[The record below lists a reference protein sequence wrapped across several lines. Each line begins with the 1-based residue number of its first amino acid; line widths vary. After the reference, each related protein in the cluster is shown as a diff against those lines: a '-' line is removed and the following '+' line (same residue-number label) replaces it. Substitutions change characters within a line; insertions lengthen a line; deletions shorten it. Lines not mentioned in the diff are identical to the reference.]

1 MPLLPPSLP
10 MLFRTFGKK
19 QLRLLPAVVVLG
31 LVGAVLEGFGIG
43 LIIPLLGIIMGH
55 GDAAGMGGFSAV
67 LQHVGSGQSERDR
80 LIVISIAIL
89 GSIVLKNIFA
99 FANTLLT
106 TFIYGKASHSI
117 RSALSERLLRVGYPF
132 FLRQSPGRLLN
143 IISNESWR
151 ASDAIQ
157 IMLSAIVSASAAI
170 ILLAFLL
177 LLSWRMT
184 LLVTLGLAIVQI
196 AHAVL
201 SANLKGPSRS
211 VASRN
216 SHLASQM
223 LHLVHA
229 GRLIRIFG
237 QESREKATF
246 DTASDAVRRASFV
259 LLVRQGALPPLT
271 EVLHAALFLAVVI
284 GAWLAQ
290 VNFPLIIAFVILL
303 YRLQPHMR
311 ALQGS
316 WSQLQGLSGSL
327 EEVTWMLD
335 PFGKPQPPQGDG
347 PFHGLRQGI
356 RFDDVT
362 FTYSG
367 TDRREVVLHSATF
380 DIRGGRSTAL
390 IGRSGAGKTTI
401 VNLLCRFV
409 EPDTGRI
416 LVDGSPLDG
425 IDASQW
431 RQHIALASQELEL
444 VDGTIFENITYGQD
458 AATAAEAERA
468 ARLAEAHEFI
478 ERLPLGYD
486 TLVGYRG
493 INLSAGQRQRIALA
507 RALVR
512 DPDLL
517 ILDEATNA
525 IDGLSEAA
533 IVETL
538 KSRAGRRTT
547 IVISHHHSTISFCD
561 DVVILSGGR
570 VKKQAPF
577 GALASLTM
585 DELYQ
590 HEPLAAPGGAG
601 AKRRRGEPAK

>member
-1 MPLLPPSLP
+1 
-10 MLFRTFGKK
+10 MLRRALGRK
-19 QLRLLPAVVVLG
+19 QLRLLPAVVLLG
-31 LVGAVLEGFGIG
+31 LVGAALEGFGIG
-43 LIIPLLGIIMGH
+43 LIIPLLGIIMGQ
-55 GDAAGMGGFSAV
+55 GDQAGMAGFSAV
-67 LQHVGSGQSERDR
+67 FQHVGSSLSERDR
-80 LIVISIAIL
+80 LIVISAAIL
-89 GSIVLKNIFA
+89 GSIVLKNVFA

-117 RSALSERLLRVGYPF
+117 RSALSEQLLRVGYPF
-132 FLRQSPGRLLN
+132 FLQQSPGRLLN

-157 IMLSAIVSASAAI
+157 IMLAAIVSASAAI
-170 ILLAFLL
+170 ILLVFLL
-177 LLSWRMT
+177 LLSWQMT
-184 LLVTLGLAIVQI
+184 LLVTLGLVLVQI

-201 SANLKGPSRS
+201 SANLKAPSRS

-216 SHLASQM
+216 SDLASQM

-237 QESREKATF
+237 QESREKAVF
-246 DTASDAVRRASFV
+246 DRASDGVRRAAFV
-259 LLVRQGALPPLT
+259 LLTRQGALPPLT
-271 EVLHAALFLAVVI
+271 EVLHAMLFLAVVI
-284 GAWLAQ
+284 GAWF
-290 VNFPLIIAFVILL
+290 VGVSFPLIVAFVILL
-303 YRLQPHMR
+303 YRLQPYMR
-311 ALQGS
+311 ALQMA

-327 EEVTWMLD
+327 EEVVWMLD
-335 PFGKPQPPQGDG
+335 PSDKPEPPQGSG
-347 PFHGLRQGI
+347 PFRGLGQGI
-356 RFDDVT
+356 KFDDVT

-367 TDRREVVLHSATF
+367 KDRRAVVLHSAAF
-380 DIRGGRSTAL
+380 EIRSGRSTAL

-416 LVDGSPLDG
+416 LVDGSPLDQ
-425 IDASQW
+425 IDPSQW
-431 RQHIALASQELEL
+431 RRHIALASQDLEL
-444 VDGTIFENITYGQD
+444 VDGTIFENIIYGQD
-458 AATAAEAERA
+458 DASAGDAERA

-478 ERLPLGYD
+478 EHLPQGYE
-486 TLVGYRG
+486 TIVGYRG
-493 INLSAGQRQRIALA
+493 VNLSAGQRQRIALA

-512 DPDLL
+512 DPDIL

-525 IDGLSEAA
+525 VDGLSEAA

-577 GALASLTM
+577 AALASLSM

-590 HEPLAAPGGAG
+590 HEPLD
-601 AKRRRGEPAK
+601 

>member
-1 MPLLPPSLP
+1 MRLVPPSLP
-10 MLFRTFGKK
+10 MLRRALGRK
-19 QLRLLPAVVVLG
+19 QLRLLPAVVMLG
-31 LVGAVLEGFGIG
+31 LASAALEGFGIG
-43 LIIPLLGIIMGH
+43 LIIPLLGIIMGQE
-55 GDAAGMGGFSAV
+55 DQTGMAGFSAV
-67 LQHVGSGQSERDR
+67 FQHFGSDLSDRDR
-80 LIVISIAIL
+80 LIVISAAIL
-89 GSIVLKNIFA
+89 GSIVLKNVFA

-117 RSALSERLLRVGYPF
+117 RSALSEQLLRVGYPF
-132 FLRQSPGRLLN
+132 FLQQSPGRLLN

-157 IMLSAIVSASAAI
+157 IMLTAIVSASAAI

-177 LLSWRMT
+177 LLSWQMT
-184 LLVTLGLAIVQI
+184 LLVTLGLVVVQI

-201 SANLKGPSRS
+201 SANLKAPSRS

-216 SHLASQM
+216 SDLASQM

-246 DTASDAVRRASFV
+246 DQASDAVRRAAFV
-259 LLVRQGALPPLT
+259 LLTRQGALPPLT
-271 EVLHAALFLAVVI
+271 EVLHAMLFLAVVI
-284 GAWLAQ
+284 GAWF
-290 VNFPLIIAFVILL
+290 VGVSFPLIVAFVILL
-303 YRLQPHMR
+303 YRLQPYMR
-311 ALQGS
+311 ALQMA

-327 EEVTWMLD
+327 EEVVWMLD
-335 PFGKPQPPQGDG
+335 PTDKPEPPRGHRPFQG
-347 PFHGLRQGI
+347 LAQGI
-356 RFDDVT
+356 KFDDVT

-367 TDRREVVLHSATF
+367 KDQRAVVLHSAAF
-380 DIRGGRSTAL
+380 EIRSGRSTAL

-409 EPDTGRI
+409 EPDAGRI
-416 LVDGSPLDG
+416 LVDGSPLDQ
-425 IDASQW
+425 IDPSHW
-431 RQHIALASQELEL
+431 RRHIALASQDLEL
-444 VDGTIFENITYGQD
+444 VDGTIFENIIYGQD
-458 AATAAEAERA
+458 AASAGDAQRA
-468 ARLAEAHEFI
+468 AKLAEAHEFI
-478 ERLPLGYD
+478 EHLPQGYQ
-486 TLVGYRG
+486 TVVGYRG
-493 INLSAGQRQRIALA
+493 VNLSAGQRQRIALA

-512 DPDLL
+512 DPDIL

-525 IDGLSEAA
+525 VDGLSEAA

-577 GALASLTM
+577 AALATLSM

-590 HEPLAAPGGAG
+590 HDSMD
-601 AKRRRGEPAK
+601 

>member
-1 MPLLPPSLP
+1 MRLVPPSLP
-10 MLFRTFGKK
+10 MLRRALGRK
-19 QLRLLPAVVVLG
+19 QLRLLPAVVMLG
-31 LVGAVLEGFGIG
+31 LASAALEGFGIG
-43 LIIPLLGIIMGH
+43 LIIPLLGIIMGQ
-55 GDAAGMGGFSAV
+55 GDQTGMAGFSAV
-67 LQHVGSGQSERDR
+67 FQHFGSDLSERDR
-80 LIVISIAIL
+80 LIVISVAIL
-89 GSIVLKNIFA
+89 GSIVLKNVFA

-117 RSALSERLLRVGYPF
+117 RSALSEQLLRVGYPF
-132 FLRQSPGRLLN
+132 FLQQSPGRLLN

-157 IMLSAIVSASAAI
+157 IMLTAIVSASAAI

-177 LLSWRMT
+177 LLSWQMT
-184 LLVTLGLAIVQI
+184 LLVTLGLVVVQI

-201 SANLKGPSRS
+201 SANLKAPSRS

-216 SHLASQM
+216 SDLASQM

-246 DTASDAVRRASFV
+246 DQASDAVRRAAFV
-259 LLVRQGALPPLT
+259 LLTRQGALPPLT
-271 EVLHAALFLAVVI
+271 EVLHAMLFLAVVI
-284 GAWLAQ
+284 GAWF
-290 VNFPLIIAFVILL
+290 VGVSFPMIVAFVILL
-303 YRLQPHMR
+303 YRLQPYMR
-311 ALQGS
+311 ALQMA

-327 EEVTWMLD
+327 EEVVWMLD
-335 PFGKPQPPQGDG
+335 PTDKPEPPRGHRPFQG
-347 PFHGLRQGI
+347 LAQGI
-356 RFDDVT
+356 KFDDVT

-367 TDRREVVLHSATF
+367 KDQRAVVLHSAAF
-380 DIRGGRSTAL
+380 EIRSGRSTAL

-409 EPDTGRI
+409 EPDAGRI
-416 LVDGSPLDG
+416 LVDGSPLDQ
-425 IDASQW
+425 IDPSQW
-431 RQHIALASQELEL
+431 RRHVALASQDLEL
-444 VDGTIFENITYGQD
+444 VDGTIFENIIYGQD
-458 AATAAEAERA
+458 AASAGDAQRA
-468 ARLAEAHEFI
+468 AKLAEAHEFI
-478 ERLPLGYD
+478 EHLPQGYQ
-486 TLVGYRG
+486 TVVGYRG
-493 INLSAGQRQRIALA
+493 VNLSAGQRQRIALA

-512 DPDLL
+512 DPDIL

-525 IDGLSEAA
+525 VDGLSEAA

-577 GALASLTM
+577 AALATLSM

-590 HEPLAAPGGAG
+590 HESMD
-601 AKRRRGEPAK
+601 

>member
-1 MPLLPPSLP
+1 MRLVPPSLP
-10 MLFRTFGKK
+10 MLRRALGRK
-19 QLRLLPAVVVLG
+19 QLRLLPAVVMLG
-31 LVGAVLEGFGIG
+31 LASAALEGFGIG
-43 LIIPLLGIIMGH
+43 LIIPLLGIIMGQ
-55 GDAAGMGGFSAV
+55 GDQTGMAGFSAV
-67 LQHVGSGQSERDR
+67 FQHFGSNLSERDR
-80 LIVISIAIL
+80 LIVISVALL
-89 GSIVLKNIFA
+89 GSIVLKNVFA

-117 RSALSERLLRVGYPF
+117 RSALSEQLLRVGYPF
-132 FLRQSPGRLLN
+132 FLQQSPGRLLN

-157 IMLSAIVSASAAI
+157 IMLTAIVSASAAI

-177 LLSWRMT
+177 LLSWQMT
-184 LLVTLGLAIVQI
+184 LLVTLGLVVVQI

-201 SANLKGPSRS
+201 SANLKAPSRS

-216 SHLASQM
+216 SDLASQM

-246 DTASDAVRRASFV
+246 DQASDAVRRAAFV
-259 LLVRQGALPPLT
+259 LLTRQGALPPLT
-271 EVLHAALFLAVVI
+271 EVLHAMLFLAVVI
-284 GAWLAQ
+284 GAWF
-290 VNFPLIIAFVILL
+290 VGVSFPLIVAFVILL
-303 YRLQPHMR
+303 YRLQPYMR
-311 ALQGS
+311 ALQMA

-327 EEVTWMLD
+327 EEVVWMLD
-335 PFGKPQPPQGDG
+335 PTDKPEPPRGHRPFQG
-347 PFHGLRQGI
+347 LAQGI
-356 RFDDVT
+356 KFDDVT

-367 TDRREVVLHSATF
+367 KDQRAVVLHSAAF
-380 DIRGGRSTAL
+380 EIRSGRSTAL

-409 EPDTGRI
+409 EPDAGRI
-416 LVDGSPLDG
+416 LVDGSPLDQ
-425 IDASQW
+425 IDPSQW
-431 RQHIALASQELEL
+431 RRHIALASQDLEL
-444 VDGTIFENITYGQD
+444 VDGTIFENIIYGQD
-458 AATAAEAERA
+458 AASAGDAQRA
-468 ARLAEAHEFI
+468 AQLAEAHEFI
-478 ERLPLGYD
+478 EHLPQGYQ
-486 TLVGYRG
+486 TVVGYRG
-493 INLSAGQRQRIALA
+493 VNLSAGQRQRIALA

-512 DPDLL
+512 DPDIL

-525 IDGLSEAA
+525 VDGLSEAA

-577 GALASLTM
+577 AALATLSM

-590 HEPLAAPGGAG
+590 HESMD
-601 AKRRRGEPAK
+601 

>member
-1 MPLLPPSLP
+1 
-10 MLFRTFGKK
+10 MLRRALGRK
-19 QLRLLPAVVVLG
+19 QLRLLPAVVMLG
-31 LVGAVLEGFGIG
+31 LASAALEGFGIG
-43 LIIPLLGIIMGH
+43 LIIPLLGIIMGQ
-55 GDAAGMGGFSAV
+55 GDQTGMAGFSAV
-67 LQHVGSGQSERDR
+67 FQHFGSDLSERDR
-80 LIVISIAIL
+80 LIVISAAIL
-89 GSIVLKNIFA
+89 GSIVLKNVFA

-117 RSALSERLLRVGYPF
+117 RSALSEQLLRVGYPF
-132 FLRQSPGRLLN
+132 FLQQSPGRLLN

-157 IMLSAIVSASAAI
+157 IMLTAIVSASAAI

-177 LLSWRMT
+177 LLSWQMT
-184 LLVTLGLAIVQI
+184 LLVTLGLVVVQI
-196 AHAVL
+196 AHAML
-201 SANLKGPSRS
+201 SANLKAPSRS

-216 SHLASQM
+216 SDLASQM

-246 DTASDAVRRASFV
+246 DQASDAVRRAAFV
-259 LLVRQGALPPLT
+259 LLTRQGALPPLT
-271 EVLHAALFLAVVI
+271 EVLHAMLFLAVVI
-284 GAWLAQ
+284 GAWF
-290 VNFPLIIAFVILL
+290 VGVSFPLIVAFVILL
-303 YRLQPHMR
+303 YRLQPYMR
-311 ALQGS
+311 ALQMA

-327 EEVTWMLD
+327 EEVVWMLD
-335 PFGKPQPPQGDG
+335 PTDKPEPPRGHRPFQG
-347 PFHGLRQGI
+347 LAQGI
-356 RFDDVT
+356 KFDDVT

-367 TDRREVVLHSATF
+367 KDQRAVVLHSAAF
-380 DIRGGRSTAL
+380 EIRSGRSTAL

-409 EPDTGRI
+409 EPDAGRI
-416 LVDGSPLDG
+416 LVDGPPLDQ
-425 IDASQW
+425 IDPSHW
-431 RQHIALASQELEL
+431 RRHIALASQDLEL
-444 VDGTIFENITYGQD
+444 VDGTIFENIIYGQD
-458 AATAAEAERA
+458 AASAGDAQRA
-468 ARLAEAHEFI
+468 AKLAEAHEFI
-478 ERLPLGYD
+478 EHLPQGYQ
-486 TLVGYRG
+486 TVVGYRG
-493 INLSAGQRQRIALA
+493 VNLSAGQRQRIALA

-512 DPDLL
+512 DPDIL

-525 IDGLSEAA
+525 VDGLSEAA

-577 GALASLTM
+577 AALATLSM

-590 HEPLAAPGGAG
+590 HDSMD
-601 AKRRRGEPAK
+601 

>member
-1 MPLLPPSLP
+1 MRLVPPSLP
-10 MLFRTFGKK
+10 MLRRALGRK
-19 QLRLLPAVVVLG
+19 QLRLLPAVVMLG
-31 LVGAVLEGFGIG
+31 LASAALEGFGIG
-43 LIIPLLGIIMGH
+43 LIIPLLGIIMGQ
-55 GDAAGMGGFSAV
+55 GDQTGMAGFSAV
-67 LQHVGSGQSERDR
+67 FQHFGSDLSERDR
-80 LIVISIAIL
+80 LIVISAAIL
-89 GSIVLKNIFA
+89 GSIVLKNVFA

-117 RSALSERLLRVGYPF
+117 RSALSEQLLRVGYPF
-132 FLRQSPGRLLN
+132 FLQQSPGRLLN

-157 IMLSAIVSASAAI
+157 IMLTAIVSASAAI

-177 LLSWRMT
+177 LLSWQMT
-184 LLVTLGLAIVQI
+184 LLVTLGLVVVQI
-196 AHAVL
+196 AHAML
-201 SANLKGPSRS
+201 SANLKAPSRS

-216 SHLASQM
+216 SDLASQM

-246 DTASDAVRRASFV
+246 DQASDAVRRAAFV
-259 LLVRQGALPPLT
+259 LLTRQGALPPLT
-271 EVLHAALFLAVVI
+271 EVLHAMLFLAVVI
-284 GAWLAQ
+284 GAWF
-290 VNFPLIIAFVILL
+290 VGVSFPLIVAFVILL
-303 YRLQPHMR
+303 YRLQPYMR
-311 ALQGS
+311 ALQMA

-327 EEVTWMLD
+327 EEVVWMLD
-335 PFGKPQPPQGDG
+335 PTDKPEPPRGHRPFQG
-347 PFHGLRQGI
+347 LAQGI
-356 RFDDVT
+356 KFDDVT

-367 TDRREVVLHSATF
+367 KDQRAVVLHSAAF
-380 DIRGGRSTAL
+380 EIRSGRSTAL

-409 EPDTGRI
+409 EPDAGRI
-416 LVDGSPLDG
+416 LVDGSPLDQ
-425 IDASQW
+425 IDPSHW
-431 RQHIALASQELEL
+431 RRHIALASQDLEL
-444 VDGTIFENITYGQD
+444 VDGTIFENIIYGQD
-458 AATAAEAERA
+458 AASAGDAQRA
-468 ARLAEAHEFI
+468 AKLAEAHEFI
-478 ERLPLGYD
+478 EDLPQGYQ
-486 TLVGYRG
+486 TVVGYRG
-493 INLSAGQRQRIALA
+493 VNLSAGQRQRIALA

-512 DPDLL
+512 DPDIL

-525 IDGLSEAA
+525 VDGLSEAA

-577 GALASLTM
+577 AALATLSM

-590 HEPLAAPGGAG
+590 HDSMD
-601 AKRRRGEPAK
+601 

>member
-1 MPLLPPSLP
+1 MRLMPPSLP
-10 MLFRTFGKK
+10 MLRRALGRK

-31 LVGAVLEGFGIG
+31 LLSAALEGFGIG
-43 LIIPLLGIIMGH
+43 LIIPLLNIIMGQQ
-55 GDAAGMGGFSAV
+55 GQTGMAGFSAV
-67 LQHVGSGQSERDR
+67 FQHVGSSLSERDR
-80 LIVISIAIL
+80 LIVISVAIL
-89 GSIVLKNIFA
+89 GSIVLKNLFA

-117 RSALSERLLRVGYPF
+117 RSALSEQLLRVGYPF
-132 FLRQSPGRLLN
+132 FLQQSPGRLLN

-157 IMLSAIVSASAAI
+157 ITLGAIVNASAAI

-177 LLSWRMT
+177 LLSWQMT
-184 LLVTLGLAIVQI
+184 LLVTLGLALVQV
-196 AHAVL
+196 AHAML
-201 SANLKGPSRS
+201 SANLKAPSRS

-216 SHLASQM
+216 SQLASQM

-237 QESREKATF
+237 QEQREKAAF
-246 DTASDAVRRASFV
+246 DQASDAVRRAAFV
-259 LLVRQGALPPLT
+259 LLTRQGALPPLT
-271 EVLHAALFLAVVI
+271 EVLHAMLFLAVVI
-284 GAWLAQ
+284 GAWFAN
-290 VNFPLIIAFVILL
+290 VSFPLIVAFVILL
-303 YRLQPHMR
+303 YRLQPYMR
-311 ALQGS
+311 SLQMA

-335 PFGKPQPPQGDG
+335 PSDKPQPPQGSAAF
-347 PFHGLRQGI
+347 PGLSQGI
-356 RFDDVT
+356 KFEDVT

-367 TDRREVVLHSATF
+367 SEQRAVVLHAASF
-380 DIRGGRSTAL
+380 DIGSGRSTAL

-409 EPDTGRI
+409 EPDSGRI
-416 LVDGSPLDG
+416 LVDGSPLDR
-425 IDASQW
+425 IDPSQW
-431 RQHIALASQELEL
+431 RKHIALASQELEL
-444 VDGTIFENITYGQD
+444 VDGTIFDNIIYGQD
-458 AATAAEAERA
+458 AASADDAERA
-468 ARLAEAHEFI
+468 AKLAEAHGFI
-478 ERLPLGYD
+478 EQLPQGYR
-486 TLVGYRG
+486 TVVGYRG
-493 INLSAGQRQRIALA
+493 VNLSAGQRQRIALA

-512 DPDLL
+512 DPDIL

-525 IDGLSEAA
+525 VDGLSEAA

-547 IVISHHHSTISFCD
+547 IVISHHRSTISFCD
-561 DVVILSGGR
+561 DVVILSHGR

-577 GALASLTM
+577 AALATLSM

-590 HEPLAAPGGAG
+590 HEALEG
-601 AKRRRGEPAK
+601 

>member
-1 MPLLPPSLP
+1 
-10 MLFRTFGKK
+10 MLRRALGRK
-19 QLRLLPAVVVLG
+19 QLRLLPAVVMLG
-31 LVGAVLEGFGIG
+31 LASAALEGFGIG
-43 LIIPLLGIIMGH
+43 LIIPLLGIIMGQE
-55 GDAAGMGGFSAV
+55 DQTGMAGFSAV
-67 LQHVGSGQSERDR
+67 FQHFGSDLSDRDR
-80 LIVISIAIL
+80 LIVISAAIL
-89 GSIVLKNIFA
+89 GSIVLKNVFA

-117 RSALSERLLRVGYPF
+117 RSALSEQLLRVGYPF
-132 FLRQSPGRLLN
+132 FLQQSPGRLLN

-157 IMLSAIVSASAAI
+157 IMLTAIVSASAAI

-177 LLSWRMT
+177 LLSWQMT
-184 LLVTLGLAIVQI
+184 LLVTLGLVVVQI

-201 SANLKGPSRS
+201 SANLKAPSRS

-216 SHLASQM
+216 SDLASQM

-246 DTASDAVRRASFV
+246 DQASDAVRRAAFV
-259 LLVRQGALPPLT
+259 LLTRQGALPPLT
-271 EVLHAALFLAVVI
+271 EVLHAMLFLAVVI
-284 GAWLAQ
+284 GAWF
-290 VNFPLIIAFVILL
+290 VGVSFPLIVAFVILL
-303 YRLQPHMR
+303 YRLQPYMR
-311 ALQGS
+311 ALQMA

-327 EEVTWMLD
+327 EEVVWMLD
-335 PFGKPQPPQGDG
+335 PTDKPEPPRGHRPFQG
-347 PFHGLRQGI
+347 LAQGI
-356 RFDDVT
+356 KFDDVT

-367 TDRREVVLHSATF
+367 KDQRAVVLHSAAF
-380 DIRGGRSTAL
+380 EIRSGRSTAL

-409 EPDTGRI
+409 EPDAGRI
-416 LVDGSPLDG
+416 LVDGSPLDQ
-425 IDASQW
+425 IDPSHW
-431 RQHIALASQELEL
+431 RRHIALASQDLEL
-444 VDGTIFENITYGQD
+444 VDGTIFENIIYGQD
-458 AATAAEAERA
+458 AASAGDAQRA
-468 ARLAEAHEFI
+468 AKLAEAHEFI
-478 ERLPLGYD
+478 EHLPQGYQ
-486 TLVGYRG
+486 TVVGYRG
-493 INLSAGQRQRIALA
+493 VNLSAGQRQRIALA

-512 DPDLL
+512 DPDIL

-525 IDGLSEAA
+525 VDGLSEAA

-577 GALASLTM
+577 AALATLNM

-590 HEPLAAPGGAG
+590 HDSMD
-601 AKRRRGEPAK
+601 

>member
-1 MPLLPPSLP
+1 MRLMPPSLP
-10 MLFRTFGKK
+10 MLRRALGRK

-31 LVGAVLEGFGIG
+31 LLSAALEGFGIG
-43 LIIPLLGIIMGH
+43 LIIPLLNIIMGQQ
-55 GDAAGMGGFSAV
+55 GQTGMAGFSAV
-67 LQHVGSGQSERDR
+67 FQHVGSSLSERDR
-80 LIVISIAIL
+80 LIVISVAIL
-89 GSIVLKNIFA
+89 GSIVLKNLFA

-117 RSALSERLLRVGYPF
+117 RSALSEQLLRVGYPF
-132 FLRQSPGRLLN
+132 FLQQSPGRLLN

-157 IMLSAIVSASAAI
+157 ITLGAIVNASAAI

-177 LLSWRMT
+177 LLSWQMT
-184 LLVTLGLAIVQI
+184 LLVTLGLALVQV

-201 SANLKGPSRS
+201 SANLKAPSRS

-216 SHLASQM
+216 SQLASQM

-237 QESREKATF
+237 QEQREKAAF
-246 DTASDAVRRASFV
+246 DQASDAVRRAAFV
-259 LLVRQGALPPLT
+259 LLTRQGALPPLT
-271 EVLHAALFLAVVI
+271 EVLHAMLFLAVVI
-284 GAWLAQ
+284 GAWFAN
-290 VNFPLIIAFVILL
+290 VSFPLIVALVILL
-303 YRLQPHMR
+303 YRLQPYMR
-311 ALQGS
+311 SLQMA

-335 PFGKPQPPQGDG
+335 PSDKPAPPQGSAAF
-347 PFHGLRQGI
+347 PGLSQGI
-356 RFDDVT
+356 KFEDVT

-367 TDRREVVLHSATF
+367 SEQRAVVLHAASF
-380 DIRGGRSTAL
+380 DIRSGRSTAL

-409 EPDTGRI
+409 EPDSGRI
-416 LVDGSPLDG
+416 LVDGSPLDR
-425 IDASQW
+425 IDPSQW
-431 RQHIALASQELEL
+431 RKHIALASQELEL
-444 VDGTIFENITYGQD
+444 VDGTIFDNIIYGQD
-458 AATAAEAERA
+458 AASADDAERA
-468 ARLAEAHEFI
+468 AKLAEAHGFI
-478 ERLPLGYD
+478 EQLPQGYL
-486 TLVGYRG
+486 TVVGYRG
-493 INLSAGQRQRIALA
+493 VNLSAGQRQRIALA

-512 DPDLL
+512 DPDIL

-525 IDGLSEAA
+525 VDGLSEAA

-547 IVISHHHSTISFCD
+547 IVISHHRSTISFCD
-561 DVVILSGGR
+561 DVVILSHGR

-577 GALASLTM
+577 AALATLSM

-590 HEPLAAPGGAG
+590 HEALEG
-601 AKRRRGEPAK
+601 

>member
-1 MPLLPPSLP
+1 MRLMPPSLP
-10 MLFRTFGKK
+10 MLRRALGRK

-31 LVGAVLEGFGIG
+31 LLSAALEGFGIG
-43 LIIPLLGIIMGH
+43 LIIPLLNIIMGQQ
-55 GDAAGMGGFSAV
+55 GQTGMAGFSAV
-67 LQHVGSGQSERDR
+67 FQHVGSSLSERDR
-80 LIVISIAIL
+80 LILISVAIL
-89 GSIVLKNIFA
+89 GSIVLKNLFA

-117 RSALSERLLRVGYPF
+117 RSALSEQLLRVGYPF
-132 FLRQSPGRLLN
+132 FLQQSPGRLLN

-157 IMLSAIVSASAAI
+157 ITLGAIVNASAAI

-177 LLSWRMT
+177 LLSWQMT
-184 LLVTLGLAIVQI
+184 LLVTLGLALVQV

-201 SANLKGPSRS
+201 SANLKAPSRS

-216 SHLASQM
+216 SQLASQM

-237 QESREKATF
+237 QEQREKAAF
-246 DTASDAVRRASFV
+246 DQASDAVRRAAFV
-259 LLVRQGALPPLT
+259 LLTRQGALPPLT
-271 EVLHAALFLAVVI
+271 EVLHAMLFLAVVI
-284 GAWLAQ
+284 GAWFAN
-290 VNFPLIIAFVILL
+290 VSFPLIVALVILL
-303 YRLQPHMR
+303 YRLQPYMR
-311 ALQGS
+311 SLQMA

-335 PFGKPQPPQGDG
+335 PSDKPAPPQGSAAF
-347 PFHGLRQGI
+347 PGLSQGI
-356 RFDDVT
+356 KFEDVT

-367 TDRREVVLHSATF
+367 SEQRAVVLHAASF
-380 DIRGGRSTAL
+380 DIRSGRSTAL

-409 EPDTGRI
+409 EPDSGRI
-416 LVDGSPLDG
+416 LVDGSPLDR
-425 IDASQW
+425 IDPSQW
-431 RQHIALASQELEL
+431 RKHIALASQELEL
-444 VDGTIFENITYGQD
+444 VDGTIFDNIIYGQD
-458 AATAAEAERA
+458 AASADDAERA
-468 ARLAEAHEFI
+468 AKLAEAHGFI
-478 ERLPLGYD
+478 EQLPQGYL
-486 TLVGYRG
+486 TVVGYRG
-493 INLSAGQRQRIALA
+493 VNLSAGQRQRIALA

-512 DPDLL
+512 DPDIL

-525 IDGLSEAA
+525 VDGLSEAA

-547 IVISHHHSTISFCD
+547 IVISHHRSTISFCD
-561 DVVILSGGR
+561 DVVILSHGR

-577 GALASLTM
+577 AALATLSM

-590 HEPLAAPGGAG
+590 HEALEG
-601 AKRRRGEPAK
+601 

>member
-1 MPLLPPSLP
+1 MRLMPPSLP
-10 MLFRTFGKK
+10 MLRRALGRK

-31 LVGAVLEGFGIG
+31 LLSAALEGFGIG
-43 LIIPLLGIIMGH
+43 LIIPLLNIIMGQQ
-55 GDAAGMGGFSAV
+55 GQTGMAGFSAV
-67 LQHVGSGQSERDR
+67 FQHVGSSLSERDR
-80 LIVISIAIL
+80 LIVISVAIL
-89 GSIVLKNIFA
+89 GSIVLKNLFA

-117 RSALSERLLRVGYPF
+117 RSALSEQLLRVGYPF
-132 FLRQSPGRLLN
+132 FLQQSPGRLLN

-157 IMLSAIVSASAAI
+157 ITLGAIVNASAAI

-177 LLSWRMT
+177 LLSWQMT
-184 LLVTLGLAIVQI
+184 LLVTLGLALVQV

-201 SANLKGPSRS
+201 SANLKAPSRS

-216 SHLASQM
+216 SQLASQM

-237 QESREKATF
+237 QEQREKAAF
-246 DTASDAVRRASFV
+246 DQASDAVRRAAFV
-259 LLVRQGALPPLT
+259 LLTRQGALPPLT
-271 EVLHAALFLAVVI
+271 EVLHAMLFLAVVI
-284 GAWLAQ
+284 GAWFAN
-290 VNFPLIIAFVILL
+290 VSFPLIVAFVILL
-303 YRLQPHMR
+303 YRLQPYMR
-311 ALQGS
+311 SLQMA

-335 PFGKPQPPQGDG
+335 PSDKPQPPQGNS
-347 PFHGLRQGI
+347 PFPGLSQGI
-356 RFDDVT
+356 KFEDVT

-367 TDRREVVLHSATF
+367 SEQRAVVLHAASF
-380 DIRGGRSTAL
+380 DLRSGRSTAL
-390 IGRSGAGKTTI
+390 IGPSGAGKTTI

-409 EPDTGRI
+409 EPDSGRI
-416 LVDGSPLDG
+416 LVDGSPLDR
-425 IDASQW
+425 IDPSQW
-431 RQHIALASQELEL
+431 RKHIALASQELEL
-444 VDGTIFENITYGQD
+444 VDGTIFDNIIYGQD
-458 AATAAEAERA
+458 AASADDAERA
-468 ARLAEAHEFI
+468 AKLAEAHGFI
-478 ERLPLGYD
+478 EQLPQGYR
-486 TLVGYRG
+486 TVVGYRG
-493 INLSAGQRQRIALA
+493 VNLSAGQRQRIALA

-512 DPDLL
+512 DPNIL

-525 IDGLSEAA
+525 VDGLSEAA

-547 IVISHHHSTISFCD
+547 IVISHHRSTVSFCD
-561 DVVILSGGR
+561 DVVILSHGR

-577 GALASLTM
+577 AALAALSM

-590 HEPLAAPGGAG
+590 HEALEG
-601 AKRRRGEPAK
+601 

>member
-1 MPLLPPSLP
+1 MMRLVPPSLP
-10 MLFRTFGKK
+10 MLRRALGRK
-19 QLRLLPAVVVLG
+19 QLRLLPAVVMLG
-31 LVGAVLEGFGIG
+31 LASAALEGFGIG
-43 LIIPLLGIIMGH
+43 LIIPLLGIIMGQ
-55 GDAAGMGGFSAV
+55 GDQTGMAGFSAV
-67 LQHVGSGQSERDR
+67 FQHFGSDLSERDR
-80 LIVISIAIL
+80 LIVISAAIL
-89 GSIVLKNIFA
+89 GSIVLKNVFA

-117 RSALSERLLRVGYPF
+117 RSALSEQLLRVGYPF
-132 FLRQSPGRLLN
+132 FLQQSPGRLLN

-157 IMLSAIVSASAAI
+157 IMLTAIVSASAAI

-177 LLSWRMT
+177 LLSWQMT
-184 LLVTLGLAIVQI
+184 LLVTLGLVVVQI
-196 AHAVL
+196 AHAML
-201 SANLKGPSRS
+201 SANLKAPSRS

-216 SHLASQM
+216 SDLASQM

-246 DTASDAVRRASFV
+246 DQASDAVRRAAFV
-259 LLVRQGALPPLT
+259 LLTRQGALPPLT
-271 EVLHAALFLAVVI
+271 EVLHAMLFLAVVI
-284 GAWLAQ
+284 GAWF
-290 VNFPLIIAFVILL
+290 VGVSFPLIVAFVILL
-303 YRLQPHMR
+303 YRLQPYMR
-311 ALQGS
+311 ALQMA

-327 EEVTWMLD
+327 EEVVWMLD
-335 PFGKPQPPQGDG
+335 PTDKPEPPRGHRPFQG
-347 PFHGLRQGI
+347 LAQGI
-356 RFDDVT
+356 KFDDVT

-367 TDRREVVLHSATF
+367 KDQRAVVLHSAAF
-380 DIRGGRSTAL
+380 EIRSGRSTAL

-409 EPDTGRI
+409 EPDAGRI
-416 LVDGSPLDG
+416 LVDGSPLDQ
-425 IDASQW
+425 IDPSHW
-431 RQHIALASQELEL
+431 RRHIALASQDLEL
-444 VDGTIFENITYGQD
+444 VDGTIFENIIYGQD
-458 AATAAEAERA
+458 AASAGDAQRA
-468 ARLAEAHEFI
+468 AKLAEAHEFI
-478 ERLPLGYD
+478 EHLPQGYQ
-486 TLVGYRG
+486 TVVGYRG
-493 INLSAGQRQRIALA
+493 VNLSAGQRQRIALA

-512 DPDLL
+512 DPDIL

-525 IDGLSEAA
+525 VDGLSEAA

-577 GALASLTM
+577 AALATLSM

-590 HEPLAAPGGAG
+590 HDSMD
-601 AKRRRGEPAK
+601 

>member
-1 MPLLPPSLP
+1 MMRLVPPSLP
-10 MLFRTFGKK
+10 MLRRALGRK
-19 QLRLLPAVVVLG
+19 QLRLLPAVVLLG
-31 LVGAVLEGFGIG
+31 LVSAALEGFGIG
-43 LIIPLLGIIMGH
+43 LIIPLLGIIMGQ
-55 GDAAGMGGFSAV
+55 GDQAGMAGFSAV
-67 LQHVGSGQSERDR
+67 FQHFGSDLSEANR
-80 LIVISIAIL
+80 LIVISAAIL
-89 GSIVLKNIFA
+89 GAIVLKNIFA

-117 RSALSERLLRVGYPF
+117 RSALSEQLLRVGYPF
-132 FLRQSPGRLLN
+132 FLQQSPGRLLN

-157 IMLSAIVSASAAI
+157 IMLAAIVSASAAI
-170 ILLAFLL
+170 ILLVFLL
-177 LLSWRMT
+177 LLSWQMT
-184 LLVTLGLAIVQI
+184 LLVTLGLVLVQI

-201 SANLKGPSRS
+201 SANLKAPSRS

-216 SHLASQM
+216 SDLASQM

-237 QESREKATF
+237 QESREKAVF
-246 DTASDAVRRASFV
+246 DRASDGVRRAAFV
-259 LLVRQGALPPLT
+259 LLTRQGALPPLT
-271 EVLHAALFLAVVI
+271 EVLHAMLFLAVVI
-284 GAWLAQ
+284 GAWF
-290 VNFPLIIAFVILL
+290 VGVSFPLIVAFVILL
-303 YRLQPHMR
+303 YRLQPYMR
-311 ALQGS
+311 ALQMA

-327 EEVTWMLD
+327 EEVVWMLD
-335 PFGKPQPPQGDG
+335 PSDKPEPPQGS
-347 PFHGLRQGI
+347 GLFRGLGQGI
-356 RFDDVT
+356 KFDDVT

-367 TDRREVVLHSATF
+367 KDRRAVVLHSAAF
-380 DIRGGRSTAL
+380 EIRSGRSTAL

-416 LVDGSPLDG
+416 LVDGSPLDQ
-425 IDASQW
+425 IDPSQW
-431 RQHIALASQELEL
+431 RRHIALASQDLEL
-444 VDGTIFENITYGQD
+444 VDGTIFENIIYGQD
-458 AATAAEAERA
+458 EASAGDAERA

-478 ERLPLGYD
+478 EHLPQGYE
-486 TLVGYRG
+486 TIVGYRG
-493 INLSAGQRQRIALA
+493 VNLSAGQRQRIALA

-512 DPDLL
+512 DPDIL

-525 IDGLSEAA
+525 VDGLSEAA

-577 GALASLTM
+577 AALASLSM

-590 HEPLAAPGGAG
+590 HEPLD
-601 AKRRRGEPAK
+601 

>member
-1 MPLLPPSLP
+1 MRLVPPSLP
-10 MLFRTFGKK
+10 MLRRALGSK
-19 QLRLLPAVVVLG
+19 QLRLLPAVVLLG
-31 LVGAVLEGFGIG
+31 LVSAALEGFGIG
-43 LIIPLLGIIMGH
+43 LIIPLLGIIMGK
-55 GDAAGMGGFSAV
+55 GDQAGMAGFSAV
-67 LQHVGSGQSERDR
+67 FQHFGSDLGEGHR
-80 LIVISIAIL
+80 LIVISAAIL
-89 GSIVLKNIFA
+89 GSIVLKNVFA

-117 RSALSERLLRVGYPF
+117 RSALSEQLLRVGYPF
-132 FLRQSPGRLLN
+132 FLQQSPGRLLN

-157 IMLSAIVSASAAI
+157 IMLAAIVNASAAI
-170 ILLAFLL
+170 ILLVFLL
-177 LLSWRMT
+177 LLSWQMT
-184 LLVTLGLAIVQI
+184 LLVTLGLVLVQI

-201 SANLKGPSRS
+201 SANLKAPSRS

-216 SHLASQM
+216 SDLASQM

-246 DTASDAVRRASFV
+246 DQASDAVRRAAFV
-259 LLVRQGALPPLT
+259 LLTRQGALPPLT
-271 EVLHAALFLAVVI
+271 EVLHAMLFLAVVI
-284 GAWLAQ
+284 GAWF
-290 VNFPLIIAFVILL
+290 VGVSFPLIVAFVILL
-303 YRLQPHMR
+303 YRLQPYMR
-311 ALQGS
+311 ALQMA

-327 EEVTWMLD
+327 EEVVWMLD
-335 PFGKPQPPQGDG
+335 PSDKPEPPQGSG
-347 PFHGLRQGI
+347 PFRGLGQGI
-356 RFDDVT
+356 KFDDVT

-367 TDRREVVLHSATF
+367 KDQRAVVLHSAAF
-380 DIRGGRSTAL
+380 EIRSGRSTAL

-409 EPDTGRI
+409 EPDIGRI
-416 LVDGSPLDG
+416 LVDGSPLDQ
-425 IDASQW
+425 IDPSQW
-431 RQHIALASQELEL
+431 RRHIALASQDLEL
-444 VDGTIFENITYGQD
+444 VDGTIFDNIIYGQD
-458 AATAAEAERA
+458 AASAGDAERA

-478 ERLPLGYD
+478 EHLPQGYK
-486 TLVGYRG
+486 TVVGYRG
-493 INLSAGQRQRIALA
+493 VNLSAGQRQRIALA

-512 DPDLL
+512 DPDIL

-525 IDGLSEAA
+525 VDGLSEAA

-577 GALASLTM
+577 AALASLSM

-590 HEPLAAPGGAG
+590 HDSLD
-601 AKRRRGEPAK
+601 

>member
-1 MPLLPPSLP
+1 MRLVPPSLP
-10 MLFRTFGKK
+10 MLRRALGRK

-31 LVGAVLEGFGIG
+31 LASAALEGFGIG
-43 LIIPLLGIIMGH
+43 LIIPLLGIIMGQ
-55 GDAAGMGGFSAV
+55 GDQTGMAGFSAV
-67 LQHVGSGQSERDR
+67 FQHFGSDLSERDR
-80 LIVISIAIL
+80 LIVISAAIL
-89 GSIVLKNIFA
+89 GSIVLKNVFA

-117 RSALSERLLRVGYPF
+117 RSALSEQLLRVGYPF
-132 FLRQSPGRLLN
+132 FLQQSPGRLLN

-157 IMLSAIVSASAAI
+157 IMLTAIVSASAAI

-177 LLSWRMT
+177 LLSWQMT
-184 LLVTLGLAIVQI
+184 LLVTLGLVVVQI

-216 SHLASQM
+216 SDLASQM

-246 DTASDAVRRASFV
+246 DQASDAVRRAAFV
-259 LLVRQGALPPLT
+259 LLTRQGALPPLT
-271 EVLHAALFLAVVI
+271 EVLHAMLFLAVVI
-284 GAWLAQ
+284 GAWF
-290 VNFPLIIAFVILL
+290 VGVSFPLIVAFVILL
-303 YRLQPHMR
+303 YRLQPYMR
-311 ALQGS
+311 ALQMA

-327 EEVTWMLD
+327 EEVVWMLD
-335 PFGKPQPPQGDG
+335 PTDKPEPPRGHRPFQG
-347 PFHGLRQGI
+347 LAQGI
-356 RFDDVT
+356 KFDDVT

-367 TDRREVVLHSATF
+367 KDQRAVVLHSAAF
-380 DIRGGRSTAL
+380 EIRSGRSTAL

-409 EPDTGRI
+409 EPDAGRI
-416 LVDGSPLDG
+416 LVDGSPLDQ
-425 IDASQW
+425 IDPSHW
-431 RQHIALASQELEL
+431 RRLIALASQDLEL
-444 VDGTIFENITYGQD
+444 VDGSIFENIIYGQD
-458 AATAAEAERA
+458 AASAGDAQRA
-468 ARLAEAHEFI
+468 AKLAEAHEFI
-478 ERLPLGYD
+478 EHLPQGYQ
-486 TLVGYRG
+486 TVVGYRG
-493 INLSAGQRQRIALA
+493 VNLSAGQRQRIALA

-512 DPDLL
+512 DPDIL

-525 IDGLSEAA
+525 VDGLSEAA

-577 GALASLTM
+577 AALATLSM

-590 HEPLAAPGGAG
+590 HDSMD
-601 AKRRRGEPAK
+601 

>member
-1 MPLLPPSLP
+1 MRLVPPSLP
-10 MLFRTFGKK
+10 MLRRALGRK
-19 QLRLLPAVVVLG
+19 QLRLLPAVVMLG
-31 LVGAVLEGFGIG
+31 LASAALEGFGIG
-43 LIIPLLGIIMGH
+43 LIIPLLGIIMGQ
-55 GDAAGMGGFSAV
+55 GDQTGMAGFSAV
-67 LQHVGSGQSERDR
+67 FQHFGSDLSERDR
-80 LIVISIAIL
+80 LIVISAAIL
-89 GSIVLKNIFA
+89 GSIVLKNVFA

-117 RSALSERLLRVGYPF
+117 RSALSEQLLRVGYPF
-132 FLRQSPGRLLN
+132 FLQQSPGRLLN

-157 IMLSAIVSASAAI
+157 IMLTAIVSASAAI

-177 LLSWRMT
+177 LLSWQMT
-184 LLVTLGLAIVQI
+184 LLVTLGLVVVQI
-196 AHAVL
+196 AHAML
-201 SANLKGPSRS
+201 SANLKAPSRS

-216 SHLASQM
+216 SDLASQM

-246 DTASDAVRRASFV
+246 DQASDAVRRAAFV
-259 LLVRQGALPPLT
+259 LLTRQGALPPLT
-271 EVLHAALFLAVVI
+271 EVLHAMLFLAVVI
-284 GAWLAQ
+284 GAWF
-290 VNFPLIIAFVILL
+290 VGVSFPLIVAFVILL
-303 YRLQPHMR
+303 YRLQPYMR
-311 ALQGS
+311 ALQMA

-327 EEVTWMLD
+327 EEVVWMLD
-335 PFGKPQPPQGDG
+335 PTDKPEPPRGHRPFQG
-347 PFHGLRQGI
+347 LAQGI
-356 RFDDVT
+356 KFDDVT

-367 TDRREVVLHSATF
+367 KDQRAVVLHSAAF
-380 DIRGGRSTAL
+380 EIRSGRSTAL

-409 EPDTGRI
+409 EPDAGRI
-416 LVDGSPLDG
+416 LVDGSPLDQ
-425 IDASQW
+425 IDPSHW
-431 RQHIALASQELEL
+431 RRHIALASQDLEL
-444 VDGTIFENITYGQD
+444 VDGTIFENIIYGQD
-458 AATAAEAERA
+458 AASAGDAQRA
-468 ARLAEAHEFI
+468 AKLAEAHEFI
-478 ERLPLGYD
+478 EHLPQGYQ
-486 TLVGYRG
+486 TVVGYRG
-493 INLSAGQRQRIALA
+493 VNLSAGQRQRIALA

-512 DPDLL
+512 DPDIL

-525 IDGLSEAA
+525 VDGLSEAA

-577 GALASLTM
+577 AALATLSM

-590 HEPLAAPGGAG
+590 YESMD
-601 AKRRRGEPAK
+601 

>member
-1 MPLLPPSLP
+1 
-10 MLFRTFGKK
+10 MLRRALGRK

-31 LVGAVLEGFGIG
+31 LVSAALEGFGIG
-43 LIIPLLGIIMGH
+43 LIIPLLGIIMGQ
-55 GDAAGMGGFSAV
+55 GDQTGMAGFSAV
-67 LQHVGSGQSERDR
+67 FQHVGSSLSERDR
-80 LIVISIAIL
+80 LIVISAAIL
-89 GSIVLKNIFA
+89 GSIVLKNVFA

-117 RSALSERLLRVGYPF
+117 RSALSEQLLRVGYPF
-132 FLRQSPGRLLN
+132 FLQQSPGRLLN

-157 IMLSAIVSASAAI
+157 IMLAAIVSASAAI
-170 ILLAFLL
+170 ILLVFLL
-177 LLSWRMT
+177 LLSWQMT
-184 LLVTLGLAIVQI
+184 LLVTLGLVLVQI

-201 SANLKGPSRS
+201 SANLKAPSRS

-216 SHLASQM
+216 SDLASQM

-237 QESREKATF
+237 QESREKAVF
-246 DTASDAVRRASFV
+246 DRASDGVRRAAFV
-259 LLVRQGALPPLT
+259 LLTRQGALPPLT
-271 EVLHAALFLAVVI
+271 EVLHAMLFLAVVI
-284 GAWLAQ
+284 GAWF
-290 VNFPLIIAFVILL
+290 VGVSFPLIVAFVILL
-303 YRLQPHMR
+303 YRLQPYMR
-311 ALQGS
+311 ALQMA

-327 EEVTWMLD
+327 EEVVWMLD
-335 PFGKPQPPQGDG
+335 PSDKPEPPQGSG
-347 PFHGLRQGI
+347 PFRGLGQGI
-356 RFDDVT
+356 KFDDVT

-367 TDRREVVLHSATF
+367 KDRRAVVLHSAAF
-380 DIRGGRSTAL
+380 EIRSGRSTAL

-416 LVDGSPLDG
+416 LVDGSPLDQ
-425 IDASQW
+425 IDPSQW
-431 RQHIALASQELEL
+431 RRHIALASQDLEL
-444 VDGTIFENITYGQD
+444 VDGTIFDNIIYGQD
-458 AATAAEAERA
+458 AASAGDAERA

-478 ERLPLGYD
+478 EHLPQGYK
-486 TLVGYRG
+486 TVVGYRG
-493 INLSAGQRQRIALA
+493 VNLSAGQRQRIALA

-512 DPDLL
+512 DPDIL

-525 IDGLSEAA
+525 VDGLSEAA

-577 GALASLTM
+577 AALASLSM

-590 HEPLAAPGGAG
+590 HEPLD
-601 AKRRRGEPAK
+601 

>member
-1 MPLLPPSLP
+1 
-10 MLFRTFGKK
+10 MLRRALGSK
-19 QLRLLPAVVVLG
+19 QLRLLPAVVMLG
-31 LVGAVLEGFGIG
+31 LASAALEGFGIG
-43 LIIPLLGIIMGH
+43 LIIPLLGIIMGQ
-55 GDAAGMGGFSAV
+55 GDQTGMAGFSAV
-67 LQHVGSGQSERDR
+67 FQHFGSDLSERDR
-80 LIVISIAIL
+80 LIVISAAIL
-89 GSIVLKNIFA
+89 ASIVLKNVFA

-117 RSALSERLLRVGYPF
+117 RSALSEQLLRVGYPF
-132 FLRQSPGRLLN
+132 FLQQSPGRLLN

-157 IMLSAIVSASAAI
+157 IILTAIVSASAAI

-177 LLSWRMT
+177 LLSWQMT
-184 LLVTLGLAIVQI
+184 LLVTLGLVVVQI

-201 SANLKGPSRS
+201 SANLKAPSRS

-216 SHLASQM
+216 SDLASQM

-246 DTASDAVRRASFV
+246 DQASDAVRRAAFV
-259 LLVRQGALPPLT
+259 LLTRQGALPPLT
-271 EVLHAALFLAVVI
+271 EVLHAMLFLAVVI
-284 GAWLAQ
+284 GAWF
-290 VNFPLIIAFVILL
+290 VGVSFPLIVAFVILL
-303 YRLQPHMR
+303 YRLQPYMR
-311 ALQGS
+311 ALQMA

-327 EEVTWMLD
+327 EEVVWMLD
-335 PFGKPQPPQGDG
+335 RTDKPEPPRGHRPFQG
-347 PFHGLRQGI
+347 LAQGI
-356 RFDDVT
+356 KFDDVT

-367 TDRREVVLHSATF
+367 KDQRAVVLHSAAF
-380 DIRGGRSTAL
+380 EIRSGRSTAL

-409 EPDTGRI
+409 EPDAGRI
-416 LVDGSPLDG
+416 LVDGSSLDQ
-425 IDASQW
+425 IDPSHW
-431 RQHIALASQELEL
+431 RRHIALASQDLEL
-444 VDGTIFENITYGQD
+444 VDGTIFENIIYGQD
-458 AATAAEAERA
+458 AASAGDAQRA
-468 ARLAEAHEFI
+468 AKLAEAHEFI
-478 ERLPLGYD
+478 EHLPQGYQ
-486 TLVGYRG
+486 TVVGYRG
-493 INLSAGQRQRIALA
+493 VNLSAGQRQRIALA

-512 DPDLL
+512 DPDIL

-525 IDGLSEAA
+525 VDGLSEAA

-577 GALASLTM
+577 AALATLSM

-590 HEPLAAPGGAG
+590 HDSMD
-601 AKRRRGEPAK
+601 